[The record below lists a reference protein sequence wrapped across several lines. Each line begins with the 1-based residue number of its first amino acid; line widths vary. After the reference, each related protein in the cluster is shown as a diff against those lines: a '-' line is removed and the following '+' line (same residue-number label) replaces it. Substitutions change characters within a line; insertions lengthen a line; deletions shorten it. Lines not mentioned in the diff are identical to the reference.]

1 MRSYEFTG
9 KSVEKAI
16 KEGLETLGKNQEDV
30 DIEIVSEGGFL
41 KKAKVIIKIEDEV
54 KTVVKDKQDKGN
66 FVEPE
71 TKVEETKIEEPEQ
84 AEVIEEVKEEII
96 EEKEPEVEQEEI
108 VEVSEEISE
117 EVVQQVEEVE
127 KPKKQEPRKINGY
140 VIPTEEELAEKR
152 RKFAER
158 HFENNQTSVEFIE
171 GLLKVLK
178 IDGKVS
184 LEETK
189 DASEILI
196 ETEDAGKIIGYRGD
210 SIAAIQYIANII
222 EGNKN
227 PHAKR
232 VTVDSGDYKQKR
244 EQNLRS
250 LAIRVAGKVSETG
263 RPYKLDPMTA
273 YERRIVHTELQNYPS
288 VETHSEG
295 VEPYRRIIVTKK
307 K

>member
-9 KSVEKAI
+9 KTVEKAI
-16 KEGLETLGKNQEDV
+16 KEGLETLGKSQEDV

-41 KKAKVIIKIEDEV
+41 KKAKVIIKIEDEI

-71 TKVEETKIEEPEQ
+71 TKIEKSKQTEPEKN
-84 AEVIEEVKEEII
+84 EVIEEVKEEII
-96 EEKEPEVEQEEI
+96 EEKEPEVEQE
-108 VEVSEEISE
+108 VAEVAEEITE
-117 EVVQQVEEVE
+117 EVVPQVEEVE

-152 RKFAER
+152 RKFAEK
-158 HFENNQTSVEFIE
+158 HFENNQTSVEFVE
-171 GLLKVLK
+171 GLMKVLK

-210 SIAAIQYIANII
+210 SISAIQYLANII

-244 EQNLRS
+244 EQNLRN
-250 LAIRVAGKVSETG
+250 LAIRVAGRVSETG

-295 VEPYRRIIVTKK
+295 VEPFRRIIVTKK

>member
-1 MRSYEFTG
+1 MRSYEFTA
-9 KSVEKAI
+9 KTVEKAI

-30 DIEIVSEGGFL
+30 DIEIVSEGGFF
-41 KKAKVIIKIEDEV
+41 KKAKVIIKIEDEIKPIKKEV
-54 KTVVKDKQDKGN
+54 EELKNEPKQEEVITEKEE
-66 FVEPE
+66 VETPAEAFE
-71 TKVEETKIEEPEQ
+71 TEEKVEEE
-84 AEVIEEVKEEII
+84 KEESEPVEFIEKTT
-96 EEKEPEVEQEEI
+96 EEKK
-108 VEVSEEISE
+108 SEE
-117 EVVQQVEEVE
+117 
-127 KPKKQEPRKINGY
+127 KPENKAKKKKKSNEY
-140 VIPTEEELAEKR
+140 VIPTAEELAEKR
-152 RKFAER
+152 RKFAEK

-178 IDGKVS
+178 IDGNVT

-210 SIAAIQYIANII
+210 SISAIQYLANII

-232 VTVDSGDYKQKR
+232 VAVDSGDYKQKR
-244 EQNLRS
+244 EQSLRA
-250 LAIRVAGKVSETG
+250 LAIRIAGKVSETG
-263 RPYKLDPMTA
+263 RAYKLEPMTA

-295 VEPYRRIIVTKK
+295 VEPFRRIVVTKK

>member
-1 MRSYEFTG
+1 MRSYEFTA
-9 KSVEKAI
+9 KTVEKAI

-30 DIEIVSEGGFL
+30 DIEIVSEGGFF
-41 KKAKVIIKIEDEV
+41 KKAKVIIKIEDEIKPIKKEV
-54 KTVVKDKQDKGN
+54 EESKNEPKQEEVITEKEE
-66 FVEPE
+66 VETPAEAFE
-71 TKVEETKIEEPEQ
+71 TEEKVEEE
-84 AEVIEEVKEEII
+84 KEESEPVEFIEKTT
-96 EEKEPEVEQEEI
+96 EEKK
-108 VEVSEEISE
+108 SEEKP
-117 EVVQQVEEVE
+117 E
-127 KPKKQEPRKINGY
+127 KTAQKPENKAEKLKKSNEY
-140 VIPTEEELAEKR
+140 VIPTAEELAEKR
-152 RKFAER
+152 RKFAEK

-178 IDGKVS
+178 IDGNVT

-210 SIAAIQYIANII
+210 SISAIQYLANII

-232 VTVDSGDYKQKR
+232 VAVDSGDYKQKR
-244 EQNLRS
+244 EQSLRA
-250 LAIRVAGKVSETG
+250 LAIRIAGKVSETG
-263 RPYKLDPMTA
+263 RAYKLEPMTA

-295 VEPYRRIIVTKK
+295 VEPFRRIVVTKK

>member
-1 MRSYEFTG
+1 MRSYEFTA
-9 KSVEKAI
+9 KTVEKAI

-30 DIEIVSEGGFL
+30 DIEIVSEGGFF
-41 KKAKVIIKIEDEV
+41 KKAKVIIKIEDEIKPIKKEV
-54 KTVVKDKQDKGN
+54 EELKNEPKQEEVITEKEE
-66 FVEPE
+66 VETPAEAFE
-71 TKVEETKIEEPEQ
+71 TEEKVEEE
-84 AEVIEEVKEEII
+84 KEESEPVEFIEKTT
-96 EEKEPEVEQEEI
+96 EEKK
-108 VEVSEEISE
+108 SEEKPE
-117 EVVQQVEEVE
+117 NKAE
-127 KPKKQEPRKINGY
+127 KSKKSNEY
-140 VIPTEEELAEKR
+140 VIPTAEELAEKR
-152 RKFAER
+152 RKFAEK

-178 IDGKVS
+178 IDGNVT

-210 SIAAIQYIANII
+210 SISAIQYLANII

-232 VTVDSGDYKQKR
+232 VAVDSGDYKQKR
-244 EQNLRS
+244 EQSLRA
-250 LAIRVAGKVSETG
+250 LAIRIAGKVSETG
-263 RPYKLDPMTA
+263 RAYKLEPMTA

-295 VEPYRRIIVTKK
+295 VEPFRRIVVTKK

>member
-9 KSVEKAI
+9 KTVEKAI
-16 KEGLETLGKNQEDV
+16 KEGLETLGKSQEDV

-41 KKAKVIIKIEDEV
+41 KKAKVIIKIEDEI

-66 FVEPE
+66 FIEPE
-71 TKVEETKIEEPEQ
+71 TKIEKSKQTEPEKN
-84 AEVIEEVKEEII
+84 EVIEEVKEEII
-96 EEKEPEVEQEEI
+96 EEKEPEVEQEV
-108 VEVSEEISE
+108 VEVAEEITE
-117 EVVQQVEEVE
+117 EVVPQVEEVE

-140 VIPTEEELAEKR
+140 IVPTEEELAEKR
-152 RKFAER
+152 RKFAEK
-158 HFENNQTSVEFIE
+158 HFENNQTSVEFVE

-210 SIAAIQYIANII
+210 SISAIQYLANII

-244 EQNLRS
+244 EQNLRN
-250 LAIRVAGKVSETG
+250 LAIRVAGRVSETG

-295 VEPYRRIIVTKK
+295 VEPFRRIIVTKK